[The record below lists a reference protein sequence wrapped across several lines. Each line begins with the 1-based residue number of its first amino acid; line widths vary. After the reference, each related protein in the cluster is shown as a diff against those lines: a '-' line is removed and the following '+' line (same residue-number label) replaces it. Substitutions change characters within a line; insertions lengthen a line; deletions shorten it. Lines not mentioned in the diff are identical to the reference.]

1 MKVQV
6 DRGMHRGGTWVTC
19 GARANLSPVYEGIGS
34 GEPASILLVEDDPGD
49 AYLVEELLASRAT
62 EFTVVWVRSLAEAL
76 ELVGPTTDC
85 VLLDLGL
92 PDTDGLDGLRS
103 ILALEASPAVV
114 VLTGFDDRS
123 TGARALAFGAQDYL
137 SKGAVDDETLA
148 RSLRY
153 AIARRQGE
161 ESSRALREAELL
173 RAENS
178 RLERGLL
185 PRPLILNP
193 DLYWSTRYEPGG
205 RRALLGGDFFDAVE
219 LDDGTVR
226 VLIGDVSG
234 HGPDEAAL
242 GVALRVAWR
251 ALVIAGQTPEATL
264 TALERVLEAERVG
277 DEKFATVC
285 DIELEPGLKRA
296 HLRLGG
302 HPSPLLFDGSA
313 VVGIQVDTRSRMLGA
328 QGGGSW
334 SPTTIELGD
343 RWTLVAFTDGIVEG
357 RVGEGNDRLESG
369 GLAELAADAIQQATT
384 LGSMADFL
392 ITGAE
397 RANGAPLSDDVAL
410 ILLSTAPR
418 WNR

>member
-1 MKVQV
+1 
-6 DRGMHRGGTWVTC
+6 
-19 GARANLSPVYEGIGS
+19 
-34 GEPASILLVEDDPGD
+34 
-49 AYLVEELLASRAT
+49 
-62 EFTVVWVRSLAEAL
+62 
-76 ELVGPTTDC
+76 
-85 VLLDLGL
+85 
-92 PDTDGLDGLRS
+92 
-103 ILALEASPAVV
+103 
-114 VLTGFDDRS
+114 
-123 TGARALAFGAQDYL
+123 
-137 SKGAVDDETLA
+137 
-148 RSLRY
+148 
-153 AIARRQGE
+153 
-161 ESSRALREAELL
+161 
-173 RAENS
+173 
-178 RLERGLL
+178 
-185 PRPLILNP
+185 
-193 DLYWSTRYEPGG
+193 
-205 RRALLGGDFFDAVE
+205 
-219 LDDGTVR
+219 
-226 VLIGDVSG
+226 
-234 HGPDEAAL
+234 
-242 GVALRVAWR
+242 
-251 ALVIAGQTPEATL
+251 
-264 TALERVLEAERVG
+264 LEAERVG